1 MEKRKSTGFVFLAL
15 LVCVA
20 FAFTACA
27 PKPAPAANTGDGS
40 TAAPAAKPITLRMA
54 TDHPIDHM
62 ATRSAKAIVEEVKTK
77 TNGRIQIDLYPA
89 SQLGDYNTVYEEIVR
104 GTIDIAHITIP
115 DSLDARLGSAY
126 TPYLT
131 TGYDQAKKVY
141 APDSFLSKKFQEYNA
156 KLGAKFL
163 GFYLE
168 GYIGMGTK
176 KEPKD
181 FLEPGKNKGLKIRV
195 WAAPASRAPM
205 EDLGYTP
212 VTVPY
217 AEAPTAIQTGV
228 VDGWIGG
235 TPNVNYH
242 WVGEVIK
249 NFYVTYMHAESTA
262 YVMNNKLFESFSP
275 EDQKIVLEAFA
286 RQSNESFNL
295 AKEEDEKWIVELEKK
310 GVKVTKLTDEQVQK
324 LADYVRTN
332 TWPKLEEVYTKELLD
347 GLKAQYQ

>member
-1 MEKRKSTGFVFLAL
+1 MTKRKGRLVLIL
-15 LVCVA
+15 LVCLT
-20 FAFTACA
+20 FTLAACGTKA
-27 PKPAPAANTGDGS
+27 TDSSGAESDT
-40 TAAPAAKPITLRMA
+40 KPITLRMA

-62 ATRSAKAIVEEVKTK
+62 ATRSAQAIVEEVKEK

-131 TGYDQAKKVY
+131 TGYDEAKAVY
-141 APDSFLSKKFQEYNA
+141 APDGFLSKKFEEYNA

-163 GFYLE
+163 GFYIE

-181 FLEPGKNKGLKIRV
+181 LLVPGADKGLKIRV

-205 EDLGYTP
+205 DDLGYTP
-212 VTVPY
+212 ITVPY

-262 YVMNNKLFESFSP
+262 YVMSEKTFQKISP
-275 EDQKIVLEAFA
+275 EDQKVIVDAFA
-286 RQSNESFNL
+286 KQSKESFEL
-295 AKEEDEKWIVELEKK
+295 AEAEDEKWIVELEKK
-310 GVKVTKLTDEQVQK
+310 GVTVTRYTPEQVQM

-347 GLKAQYQ
+347 GLKEQYK

>member
-1 MEKRKSTGFVFLAL
+1 MAKRKGIIVLAL
-15 LVCVA
+15 IICMTLV
-20 FAFTACA
+20 FTACA
-27 PKPAPAANTGDGS
+27 PKTTTDPGS
-40 TAAPAAKPITLRMA
+40 GEAKPITLRMA

-62 ATRSAKAIVEEVKTK
+62 ATRSAQAIVEEVKEK
-77 TNGRIQIDLYPA
+77 TNGRVLIDLYPA

-104 GTIDIAHITIP
+104 GSIDIAHITIP

-131 TGYDQAKKVY
+131 TGYDEAKAVY
-141 APDSFLSKKFQEYNA
+141 APDGFLSTKFVEYNA

-163 GFYLE
+163 GFYCE

-181 FLEPGKNKGLKIRV
+181 LLVPGADKGLKIRV

-205 EDLGYTP
+205 DDLGYTP
-212 VTVPY
+212 ITVPY

-262 YVMNNKLFESFSP
+262 YVMSEKTFAKIGA
-275 EDQKIVLEAFA
+275 EDQQVIVDAFA
-286 RQSNESFNL
+286 NQSKQSFDL
-295 AKEEDEKWIVELEKK
+295 AEEEDEKWIVELEKK
-310 GVKVTKLTDEQVQK
+310 GVKVTRYTPEQVQM

-347 GLKAQYQ
+347 GLKAQYK

>member
-1 MEKRKSTGFVFLAL
+1 MKKRNMLVFLAL
-15 LVCVA
+15 VVCVA
-20 FAFTACA
+20 FTFTACA
-27 PKPAPAANTGDGS
+27 PKPAAPAAEAAA
-40 TAAPAAKPITLRMA
+40 AAPEAKPITLRMA
-54 TDHPIDHM
+54 TDHPIEHM
-62 ATRSAKAIVEEVKTK
+62 ATRSAKAIVEEVKAK
-77 TNGRIQIDLYPA
+77 TNGRVLIDLYPA

-104 GTIDIAHITIP
+104 GTIDIGHITIP
-115 DSLDARLGSAY
+115 DSLDGRLGSAY

-131 TGYDQAKKVY
+131 TGYDEAKKVY
-141 APDSFLSKKFQEYNA
+141 APGSFLYNKFVEYND
-156 KLGAKFL
+156 KLGVKFL

-181 FLEPGKNKGLKIRV
+181 FSTPGANKGLKIRV

-212 VTVPY
+212 ITVPY

-249 NFYVTYMHAESTA
+249 YFYITHMHAESTA
-262 YVMNNKLFESFSP
+262 YVMSNKTFAKLTP
-275 EDQKIVLEAFA
+275 EDQKVVVEAFST
-286 RQSNESFNL
+286 QSKASFDL
-295 AKEEDEKWIVELEKK
+295 AKDEDEKWAAELEKK
-310 GVKVTKLTDEQVQK
+310 GVKVTRLSNEEVQK
-324 LADYVRTN
+324 LAEYVRAN

-347 GLKAQYQ
+347 GLKEQYK